1 MGEVDK
7 MVNISSIQGM
17 QRRKM
22 IFISVISYHLL
33 TICINY
39 HEKNSV
45 GLLQSLVKSLII
57 DLYINQRSMLYPTP
71 EKLNGTDLSQYLW
84 CRCSFF
90 QIDWGAMRVNIVQGM
105 YHHNPKEVAFLFRF
119 THLFPDMGAGLSPTL
134 GVQPIIGG
142 SAHHGRGD
150 SGSPKDI

>member
-22 IFISVISYHLL
+22 IFISVMSYHLH

-45 GLLQSLVKSLII
+45 GLLQSLVNTLIKKNCTSI
-57 DLYINQRSMLYPTP
+57 SVLCNLRRPRS
-71 EKLNGTDLSQYLW
+71 
-84 CRCSFF
+84 
-90 QIDWGAMRVNIVQGM
+90 
-105 YHHNPKEVAFLFRF
+105 
-119 THLFPDMGAGLSPTL
+119 
-134 GVQPIIGG
+134 
-142 SAHHGRGD
+142 
-150 SGSPKDI
+150 